1 MRENK
6 TMKPLDEILS
16 NPLLAD
22 CGSDGEFEGTLDD
35 STEVLQF
42 LYRSSYG
49 LKFMLFQGEDNN
61 CYLRVQNSIFAER
74 EHKDIARRF
83 LRESNYDQS
92 IVARGGG
99 DVQAR
104 RTEGRTELFFHSSSD
119 VYGKFDYELL
129 TTLLDASLD
138 KRIDYE
144 VSKR

>member
-1 MRENK
+1 
-6 TMKPLDEILS
+6 MKPLDEVLS

-22 CGSDGEFEGTLDD
+22 GGGDEEFEEALDD

-49 LKFMLFQGEDNN
+49 LKFMLFQGEDNS

-74 EHKDIARRF
+74 EHKDIASRF
-83 LRESNYDQS
+83 LRESKYDQF

-104 RTEGRTELFFHSSSD
+104 RKEGRTELFFYSSSD

-129 TTLLDASLD
+129 TTLLDANLD
-138 KRIDYE
+138 KRINYE